1 MTMGISTTPSLCTL
15 SVQLQGTVEV
25 HNTMMKIRD
34 GNAKDL
40 KIRLFFKVFLP
51 GSVENVRL
59 CYLRLRAFRLSFA
72 KPKLIR
78 AKVSLTRNQSEHTW
92 ILVNIFKRGK
102 IQVTEFWLVEM
113 VTRVFIKQDQC
124 DYRFRTLN
132 WKLHYLKLRQKT
144 RIRLARSLKLESGD
158 TQWV

>member
-34 GNAKDL
+34 GNTKDL
-40 KIRLFFKVFLP
+40 KIRLFFRFFA
-51 GSVENVRL
+51 SQCQNVS
-59 CYLRLRAFRLSFA
+59 YLRLRAFRLSFA

-78 AKVSLTRNQSEHTW
+78 AKVSLTRNQSEHTR

-102 IQVTEFWLVEM
+102 IRVTEFWLVET

>member
-34 GNAKDL
+34 GNTKDL
-40 KIRLFFKVFLP
+40 KIRPFFRFFA
-51 GSVENVRL
+51 SQCQNVRL
-59 CYLRLRAFRLSFA
+59 SYLRLRAFRLSFA

-78 AKVSLTRNQSEHTW
+78 AKVSLTRNQSEHTR

-102 IQVTEFWLVEM
+102 IRVTEFWLVET

>member
-34 GNAKDL
+34 GNTKDL
-40 KIRLFFKVFLP
+40 KIRLFFRFFV
-51 GSVENVRL
+51 SQCQNVRL
-59 CYLRLRAFRLSFA
+59 SYLRLRAFRLSFA

-78 AKVSLTRNQSEHTW
+78 AKVSLTRNQSEHTR

-102 IQVTEFWLVEM
+102 LRVTEFWLVET

>member
-40 KIRLFFKVFLP
+40 KIRLFFLGFFA
-51 GSVENVRL
+51 SQCQNVRL
-59 CYLRLRAFRLSFA
+59 SYLRLRAFRLSFA

-78 AKVSLTRNQSEHTW
+78 TKVSLTRNQSEHTR

>member
-1 MTMGISTTPSLCTL
+1 MGISTTPSLCTL

-40 KIRLFFKVFLP
+40 KIRLFFLGFLP
-51 GSVENVRL
+51 ASVENVRL

-92 ILVNIFKRGK
+92 TLVNIFKRGK

-113 VTRVFIKQDQC
+113 VTRVFIKKTNAIIDFGHSTENC
-124 DYRFRTLN
+124 IIWNSGRKREFDSHVALN
-132 WKLHYLKLRQKT
+132 WNRVIH
-144 RIRLARSLKLESGD
+144 SGSK
-158 TQWV
+158 